1 VVLKIGKLNK
11 EVSIA
16 SVVSRYHA
24 STKERWSA
32 IFESD
37 QRPLIVPVHGGQC
50 AFTTVV
56 DRLGGGTGLAQTHV
70 AIPSLL
76 GNPGN

>member
-1 VVLKIGKLNK
+1 MVLKIGNLNK
-11 EVSIA
+11 EVS
-16 SVVSRYHA
+16 SDWYHA
-24 STKERWSA
+24 STKERGSA

-37 QRPLIVPVHGGQC
+37 QRRLIVPVHGGQS

-56 DRLGGGTGLAQTHV
+56 DRLDGGTGLAQTDV